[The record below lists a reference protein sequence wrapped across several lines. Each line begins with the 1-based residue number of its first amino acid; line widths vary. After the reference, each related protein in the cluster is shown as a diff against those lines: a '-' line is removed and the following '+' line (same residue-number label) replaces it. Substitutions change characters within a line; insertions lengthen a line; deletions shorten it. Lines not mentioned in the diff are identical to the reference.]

1 MEALRET
8 KAALDAGLLTQADY
22 DAAKSWFLRLQQ
34 VKAGADAGILTR
46 EDLDTVRASFLESI
60 GAGVVAG
67 MDVLRVSDGTN
78 GATSG
83 DVVEAEDATTPSS
96 SSSSSG
102 AQSPVG
108 VTNTPRAET
117 VTKMPDPVEAS
128 PKPVPTPPPPAP
140 PAPPPPAPSPPAPTP
155 PPPAPPAPPPTRPV
169 ELAPNGRGMS
179 GVGVSKDCLA
189 AFASVKRRGGP
200 RFAVFAVDEASG
212 AVVTETVARPGDA
225 HEDFLDALPEGDC
238 RYGVLDHEFVNSEG
252 CVFDKLVFL
261 LWSPD
266 GARLK
271 SKMLYA
277 ATKDH
282 LRGCLEG
289 VSLEVQATEREDAC
303 EETIRDAVASTL
315 TRQ

>member
-67 MDVLRVSDGTN
+67 MDVLRVNDGTN

-128 PKPVPTPPPPAP
+128 PKPAPTPPPPAP
-140 PAPPPPAPSPPAPTP
+140 PAPPPPA
-155 PPPAPPAPPPTRPV
+155 PTRPV

-252 CVFDKLVFL
+252 CVFDKLVFV

>member
-46 EDLDTVRASFLESI
+46 EDLDAVRASFLESI

-78 GATSG
+78 GATNG

-96 SSSSSG
+96 SSSSG

-108 VTNTPRAET
+108 VTNDAPRAET

-128 PKPVPTPPPPAP
+128 PKPAPAP
-140 PAPPPPAPSPPAPTP
+140 PPPAPTP
-155 PPPAPPAPPPTRPV
+155 PPPAPPAPPPSRPV

-200 RFAVFAVDEASG
+200 RFAIFAVDEASG

-238 RYGVLDHEFVNSEG
+238 RYGVVDHAFVNSEG
-252 CVFDKLVFL
+252 CVFDKLVFV

-289 VSLEVQATEREDAC
+289 VSLELQATEREDAD
-303 EETIRDAVASTL
+303 EETIRDAVGSTL